1 MFLHVSVI
9 LSTRGRGVLQTPP
22 GTAIA
27 ADGTHPTGMHSCSH
41 CDGNSIITTRKRSL
55 GQGNVFTCLS
65 FCPQGGVSVQRVSVQ
80 RGLCLERYLSRP
92 VSVREI
98 PLYCKERAVRILL
111 ECILV
116 FIIFVSSN
124 VDVTNLYCGTTSRFS
139 QGNGFLK
146 PEISTVATS
155 TKLCVSAV

>member
-1 MFLHVSVI
+1 MFLHVSII
-9 LSTRGRGVLQTPP
+9 LSTRGRGVWQTPP

-27 ADGTHPTGMHSCSH
+27 VDGTHPTGMHSCSH

-65 FCPQGGVSVQRVSVQ
+65 FCPQGG
-80 RGLCLERYLSRP
+80 LCPEGSLSRG

-98 PLYCKERAVRILL
+98 PLYGKERKVRILL

-139 QGNGFLK
+139 QGNGIFK
-146 PEISTVATS
+146 TGNRRCRHIN
-155 TKLCVSAV
+155 